1 MLFLE
6 ADVTYKIN
14 MQVTNVLVTCL
25 HYPYITFVCM
35 AHLKSMNKTKVCR
48 PNLPIVLHT
57 MVGPVNVHK
66 VSEGQILKCLF

>member
-14 MQVTNVLVTCL
+14 MQVTNVWVTCL
-25 HYPYITFVCM
+25 HYPYITCVYGAFE
-35 AHLKSMNKTKVCR
+35 KYEKNQGIKQ

-57 MVGPVNVHK
+57 TVGPVNVQK
-66 VSEGQILKCLF
+66 ISEGQIL